1 MCPPKRRWS
10 MRPSG
15 VRLNGIPIFSRSS
28 TASMASLHMISTAS
42 WSAR

>member
-1 MCPPKRRWS
+1 